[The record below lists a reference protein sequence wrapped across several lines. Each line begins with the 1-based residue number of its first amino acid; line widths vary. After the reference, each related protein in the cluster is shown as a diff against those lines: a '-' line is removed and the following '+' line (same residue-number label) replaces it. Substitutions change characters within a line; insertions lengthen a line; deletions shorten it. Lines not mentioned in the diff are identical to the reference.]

1 VVNEQSA
8 AIRRLIVTSAVCCLL
23 SIGSVAQ
30 QPSSGKLPD
39 APSATAQTQPAPH
52 VENPDESGGPFSV
65 LSKSSWVF
73 PTLATGTGPLSPGQ
87 KFELAVRNSVSLATI
102 GGAIVGAAYNQA
114 TDSPDGYGQGAEGY
128 GKRVGAAMARSA
140 SYNLIGNFAIASVTH
155 EDPRFYVK
163 KNLSFMQA
171 VKYSAVRV
179 FATRSDDGKPVAN
192 YAGLVGPLA
201 AEALATTYY
210 PNGDNGVGDVFIRYA
225 SDMGWQFGGNLL
237 RQYWPTI
244 NRKLHLLPPVP
255 EPAPTPKKPR

>member
-1 VVNEQSA
+1 MQ
-8 AIRRLIVTSAVCCLL
+8 RLIAMSAICCCLL
-23 SIGSVAQ
+23 CAGSVAQ
-30 QPSSGKLPD
+30 QPPSAKLPD
-39 APSATAQTQPAPH
+39 APSTTAQSRSTTQAA
-52 VENPDESGGPFSV
+52 NPDESGGGMFSV
-65 LSKSSWVF
+65 LAKSSWVF
-73 PTLATGTGPLSPGQ
+73 PTLATAAGPMSPGQ

-102 GGAIVGAAYNQA
+102 TGAVVAAAYNQA

-140 SYNLIGNFAIASVTH
+140 SYNLIGNFAIAFIMH

-163 KNLSFMQA
+163 KHLSFMEA

-201 AEALATTYY
+201 SEALATTYY

-225 SDMGWQFGGNLL
+225 SDIGWQFGGNLL
-237 RQYWPTI
+237 RQYWPNI
-244 NRKLHLLPPVP
+244 NRKLHLVTAPTTP
-255 EPAPTPKKPR
+255 EPAPAKP